1 MDTAAVSVTEKEDRE
16 ESMHEQDI
24 FDGVVLFLAALTFG
38 LLRRV
43 LGRTM
48 RRSVP
53 SWAKGGHRRDSWFGN
68 AGCGLLLQRNDYG
81 GGVGLRDTASL
92 REGGQRASR
101 GVAEGTECRQQ
112 RRQEDVNPLMRF
124 ALNHP
129 EQAPLH
135 DLERIRFQGD
145 QDEQEPIFW
154 CREGAVL
161 LDGKPTSG
169 PWFPIH
175 LPRRHIPT
183 VSLDAISLVASSCG
197 YYRGHI
203 EHRVAH

>member
-1 MDTAAVSVTEKEDRE
+1 LGEGRE
-16 ESMHEQDI
+16 
-24 FDGVVLFLAALTFG
+24 
-38 LLRRV
+38 R
-43 LGRTM
+43 
-48 RRSVP
+48 
-53 SWAKGGHRRDSWFGN
+53 
-68 AGCGLLLQRNDYG
+68 AG
-81 GGVGLRDTASL
+81 
-92 REGGQRASR
+92 R

-112 RRQEDVNPLMRF
+112 RRQEDVNPLIRF

-175 LPRRHIPT
+175 LPRRHMGLERILEGRDQLRKL
-183 VSLDAISLVASSCG
+183 VESYAGAIEEL
-197 YYRGHI
+197 
-203 EHRVAH
+203 HRAGP